1 MCRNTTGTA
10 QLAWNGLPRT
20 TSRSAGRRWAQ
31 QPQREHN
38 RFRQDRRRSYV
49 NSFEDC
55 SDVGLSAEGLLSQ
68 LYDPNYD
75 PGSPTTAL
83 LRGPMTRL
91 AWAKTLLKDS
101 PAPPGASL
109 AQAGECGVQGATPTR
124 ELDPRTLAIDKM
136 EMDIILKIGKL
147 RYVDMWTHTVL
158 TFLRREKGRAHVD
171 QFCKDIVIR
180 TGKDTEEAAAMLLRS
195 EMELAETELAEME
208 LAEMDRLATLQAN
221 GWARCSWSPFDRSM
235 VCSLLAH

>member
-1 MCRNTTGTA
+1 
-10 QLAWNGLPRT
+10 
-20 TSRSAGRRWAQ
+20 
-31 QPQREHN
+31 
-38 RFRQDRRRSYV
+38 
-49 NSFEDC
+49 
-55 SDVGLSAEGLLSQ
+55 
-68 LYDPNYD
+68 
-75 PGSPTTAL
+75 
-83 LRGPMTRL
+83 MTRL

>member
-1 MCRNTTGTA
+1 M
-10 QLAWNGLPRT
+10 
-20 TSRSAGRRWAQ
+20 
-31 QPQREHN
+31 
-38 RFRQDRRRSYV
+38 
-49 NSFEDC
+49 
-55 SDVGLSAEGLLSQ
+55 
-68 LYDPNYD
+68 
-75 PGSPTTAL
+75 
-83 LRGPMTRL
+83 
-91 AWAKTLLKDS
+91 
-101 PAPPGASL
+101 
-109 AQAGECGVQGATPTR
+109 QGATPTR

-158 TFLRREKGRAHVD
+158 TFLRREKGRADVD

-195 EMELAETELAEME
+195 EMELAEMEPEME

>member
-1 MCRNTTGTA
+1 M
-10 QLAWNGLPRT
+10 
-20 TSRSAGRRWAQ
+20 
-31 QPQREHN
+31 
-38 RFRQDRRRSYV
+38 
-49 NSFEDC
+49 
-55 SDVGLSAEGLLSQ
+55 
-68 LYDPNYD
+68 
-75 PGSPTTAL
+75 
-83 LRGPMTRL
+83 
-91 AWAKTLLKDS
+91 
-101 PAPPGASL
+101 
-109 AQAGECGVQGATPTR
+109 QGATPTR

-195 EMELAETELAEME
+195 EMELAEMEPEME

>member
-1 MCRNTTGTA
+1 
-10 QLAWNGLPRT
+10 
-20 TSRSAGRRWAQ
+20 
-31 QPQREHN
+31 
-38 RFRQDRRRSYV
+38 
-49 NSFEDC
+49 
-55 SDVGLSAEGLLSQ
+55 
-68 LYDPNYD
+68 
-75 PGSPTTAL
+75 
-83 LRGPMTRL
+83 
-91 AWAKTLLKDS
+91 
-101 PAPPGASL
+101 
-109 AQAGECGVQGATPTR
+109 VQGATPTR

-158 TFLRREKGRAHVD
+158 TFLRREKGRADVD

-195 EMELAETELAEME
+195 EMELCSASMGSGGGMRRATTATQRAAFDEA